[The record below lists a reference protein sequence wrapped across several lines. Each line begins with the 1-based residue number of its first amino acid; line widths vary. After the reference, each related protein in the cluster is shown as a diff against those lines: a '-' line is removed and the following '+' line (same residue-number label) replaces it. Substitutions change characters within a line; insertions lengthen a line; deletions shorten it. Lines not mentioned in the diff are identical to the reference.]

1 MINVTGQQN
10 LLLNIARKLPKKIT
24 VYAVGGTAM
33 MFHGFKDVTLDIDLV
48 FTSEE
53 DRNAF
58 KSIAEEL
65 EYKRYDHKLVYGTK
79 SNPPLMLRRG
89 KGEEEERFDLFTID
103 VIDFVFSEEMMKR
116 AKDTYEFDH
125 KLILKIA
132 DPHDIILMKCAT
144 ERVKD
149 KDDARQIMNNSKLNW
164 QIIID
169 EALNQIKLGR
179 TKAIWYLTGFVT
191 DVKKIGGNI
200 PSDVLPK
207 LYKLLEKQG
216 DTKS

>member
-1 MINVTGQQN
+1 MITITDQQN
-10 LLLNIARKLPKKIT
+10 LLLNIARKLPKKII

-53 DRNAF
+53 DRTAF
-58 KSIAEEL
+58 KSMAEQL
-65 EYKRYDHKLVYGTK
+65 EYKRYNYKLIYGTK

-89 KGEEEERFDLFTID
+89 KGEEEERFDLFTTE
-103 VIDFVFSEEMMKR
+103 VIDFVFSGEMMKR

-149 KDDARQIMNNSKLNW
+149 KDDARQIMNDYNINW

-169 EALNQIKLGR
+169 EALHQITLGKV
-179 TKAIWYLTGFVT
+179 KAIWYLAGFVT
-191 DVKKIGGNI
+191 DVKKIGGDI

-216 DTKS
+216 NTKS

>member
-1 MINVTGQQN
+1 MINVRDQQN
-10 LLLNIARKLPKKIT
+10 LLLNIARKLKQKLL

-33 MFHGFKDVTLDIDLV
+33 MFHGLKDVTLDINLV

-58 KSIAEEL
+58 KLVAEEL
-65 EYKRYDHKLVYGTK
+65 EYKLYNHTLVYGTK

-89 KGEEEERFDLFTID
+89 KGDEEERFDLFTID
-103 VIDFVFSEEMMKR
+103 VIDFIFSAEMMKR
-116 AKDTYEFDH
+116 AKNTYEFDQ

-149 KDDARQIMNNSKLNW
+149 KDDTRQIMDNYNINW
-164 QIIID
+164 DIIIN
-169 EALNQIKLGR
+169 EAINQIKFGR
-179 TKAIWYLTGFVT
+179 EKAIWYLTGFIT
-191 DVKKIGGNI
+191 DIKKIGGKI
-200 PSDVLPK
+200 PSDVLPT
-207 LYKLLEKQG
+207 LYRLLEKQG
-216 DTKS
+216 E

>member
-1 MINVTGQQN
+1 MINVTDQQN

-33 MFHGFKDVTLDIDLV
+33 MFHGFKDVTLGIDLV

-53 DRNAF
+53 DKNAF
-58 KSIAEEL
+58 KLVAEEL
-65 EYKRYDHKLVYGTK
+65 EYKRYDHALVYGAK

-89 KGEEEERFDLFTID
+89 KGDEEERFDLFTID
-103 VIDFVFSEEMMKR
+103 VIDFIFSAEMMKR
-116 AKDTYEFDH
+116 AKNTYEFDH

-149 KDDARQIMNNSKLNW
+149 KDDARQIINNYKISW

-169 EALNQIKLGR
+169 EALKQITLGR
-179 TKAIWYLTGFVT
+179 EKAIWYLIGFVT
-191 DVKKIGGNI
+191 DVKKIGGDI

-216 DTKS
+216 NTKN